1 MKGWL
6 SIPAV
11 VLLLL
16 MAPGP
21 AWGEE
26 KEPLV
31 LEEIQVTAGRE
42 EDSTFDVSTG
52 VTVVGP
58 KEVERRAPE
67 VLPDLLRGE
76 EGAFVQQT
84 TPGQASPI
92 IRGLVGSSVLHLV
105 DGMRLNNAFFRSSPN
120 QYLALVDTY
129 NVERIEVVRGPASTL
144 YGSDAMGGV
153 VQVITPI
160 PRFEGVEWQLDGRVV
175 GQFASADLS
184 GLARLSLEAG
194 KEGIGFSGG
203 FTYQDVND
211 RRVGGGDV
219 VKPSDY
225 TAHAGNAKILFTPS
239 NNQEVLFNFQ
249 YLEQPK
255 TPRTD
260 ELVPGFGQTQPSSAV
275 FFFEPNNRLFFQGRY
290 RVLQPLA
297 FIDVVELN
305 AAYQEINDDRRQR
318 DFGSILEN
326 RERNSSELKGV
337 TLQGGSHWGE
347 VMNFTYGGE
356 AYFDKINS
364 SRTTTDIQTGGTQV
378 VPSRFPDGSTMNSFG
393 LYLLDEIHIVPSLA
407 ITLGGRFSHFDT
419 DLPATGGV
427 GATSQSF
434 NDVTGNLG
442 LTYDLSPEVKLVANV
457 GRGFRAPNVF
467 DLGTLGARP
476 GNRFNIPSPALD
488 SEKILTV
495 DWGVKVQTSNFKG
508 EAFGYYSNYRD
519 KIESAATGAVTP
531 DGRIVVQN
539 QNLNRVILWGAE
551 MGAHFQVREDLE
563 LSGNL
568 TYTWGEEEFPDGRQ
582 FPADRIPPLNGRV
595 AALYRPRPTL
605 WIEPFIRFSARQDR
619 LSPRDISDPRID
631 PNGTPGWATIN
642 VKLGWDVHPNL
653 GVRFALENITD
664 ANYREHGSGIDAPGI
679 DAILSVEGRF

>member
-6 SIPAV
+6 IILV
-11 VLLLL
+11 VFLLLV
-16 MAPGP
+16 PGP
-21 AWGEE
+21 AWGQEE
-26 KEPLV
+26 EPVV

-42 EDSTFDVSTG
+42 EESTFEVSTG

-76 EGAFVQQT
+76 EGVYVQQT
-84 TPGQASPI
+84 TPGQGSPI

-105 DGMRLNNAFFRSSPN
+105 DGMRLNNAFFRNAPN
-120 QYLALVDTY
+120 QYLALVDAY
-129 NVERIEVVRGPASTL
+129 NVKRVEVVRGPASTL

-160 PRFEGVEWQLDGRVV
+160 PRFEGVEWQLDGRVL

-203 FTYQDVND
+203 FTYRDVND

-219 VKPSDY
+219 VPFSDY
-225 TAHAGNAKILFTPS
+225 TAYAGNAKVLFAPAE
-239 NNQEVLFNFQ
+239 NQEVLFNFQ
-249 YLEQPK
+249 FLEQPK

-275 FFFEPNNRLFFQGRY
+275 FFFEPNNRLFLQGRY
-290 RVLQPLA
+290 RILQPLS
-297 FIDVVELN
+297 FVDVVEVN

-318 DFGSILEN
+318 NFGSPDEI
-326 RERNSSELKGV
+326 REENSSELKGV
-337 TLQGGSHWGE
+337 TLQASSHWGE
-347 VMNFTYGGE
+347 WMNFTYGGE

-364 SRTTTDIQTGGTQV
+364 SRIKTDIQTGATEVDQ
-378 VPSRFPDGSTMNSFG
+378 PRFPDGSTMNSFG
-393 LYLLDEIHIVPSLA
+393 FYILDEIRIVPSLVV
-407 ITLGGRFSHFDT
+407 TVGGRFSHFDT
-419 DLPATGGV
+419 DLPATNGGPS
-427 GATSQSF
+427 TSQSF
-434 NDVTGNLG
+434 NDVTGSIG
-442 LTYDLSPEVKLVANV
+442 LTYALTPEVKLVTNV

-467 DLGTLGARP
+467 DLGTFGARP
-476 GNRFNIPSPALD
+476 GNRFNRPNPDLD
-488 SEKILTV
+488 PEKIVTV
-495 DWGVKVQTSNFKG
+495 DWGVKVQTSRFQG
-508 EAFGYYSNYRD
+508 EAFGYYSDFTD
-519 KIESAATGAVTP
+519 KIESVPTGDP
-531 DGRIVVQN
+531 PIDGRIVVKN
-539 QNLNRVILWGAE
+539 RNLNRVILWGAE
-551 MGAHFQVREDLE
+551 VGARFQVREDLE

-568 TYTWGEEEFPDGRQ
+568 TYTWAEEEFPNGSE

-595 AALYRPRPTL
+595 ALLYWARPTL
-605 WIEPFIRFSARQDR
+605 WVEPFVRFAARQDR
-619 LSPRDISDPRID
+619 LSPRDIADPRID

-642 VKLGWDVHPNL
+642 VKLGWDAHPNL

-679 DAILSVEGRF
+679 NAILSVEGRF